1 MSVAEQF
8 GRNLARCRKAA
19 GLSQED
25 VCFLAGLHRTEI
37 SHLERGKRLPRVDTA
52 AKLAAALKA
61 DPGELFEGIVWHPGE
76 LRPGR
81 FELSKEIALD
91 VPKARKKIP

>member
-1 MSVAEQF
+1 MSVADQF
-8 GRNLARCRKAA
+8 GANLARLRKRA

-37 SHLERGKRLPRVDTA
+37 SNLERGKRLPRVDTL
-52 AKLAAALKA
+52 AKLVAAVKA
-61 DPGELFEGIVWHPGE
+61 DPSELLEGIVWEPGE

-81 FELSKEIALD
+81 FESAVALEGGFESPQAED
-91 VPKARKKIP
+91 

>member
-1 MSVAEQF
+1 MTIAQRF
-8 GRNLARCRKAA
+8 GANLARLRKRV

-37 SHLERGKRLPRVDTA
+37 SNLERGKRLPRVDTA
-52 AKLAAALKA
+52 AKLAAAVKV
-61 DPGELFEGIVWHPGE
+61 DPGELFEGIVWEPGE

-81 FELSKEIALD
+81 FELPD
-91 VPKARKKIP
+91 RD

>member
-1 MSVAEQF
+1 MSVAARF
-8 GRNLARCRKAA
+8 GANLARLRKRV

-25 VCFLAGLHRTEI
+25 ASFRAGLHRTEV
-37 SHLERGKRLPRVDTA
+37 SSLERGKRLPRVDTV
-52 AKLAAALKA
+52 AKLAASVKA

-81 FELSKEIALD
+81 FELPDPGATL
-91 VPKARKKIP
+91 

>member
-1 MSVAEQF
+1 VSREVAERF
-8 GRNLARCRKAA
+8 GVNLAGLRKRV

-37 SHLERGKRLPRVDTA
+37 SHLERGKRLPRVDTV
-52 AKLAAALKA
+52 AKLAAAIKV
-61 DPGELFEGIVWHPGE
+61 DPGELFEGIVWEPGE

-81 FELSKEIALD
+81 FELPDTDATL
-91 VPKARKKIP
+91 

>member
-1 MSVAEQF
+1 MNPIAWQF

-37 SHLERGKRLPRVDTA
+37 SNLERGKRLPRVDTV
-52 AKLAAALKA
+52 AKLVAAVKA
-61 DPGELFEGIVWHPGE
+61 DPSELLEGIVWEPGE

-81 FELSKEIALD
+81 FELAQKDWAGS
-91 VPKARKKIP
+91 

>member
-8 GRNLARCRKAA
+8 GRNLARCRRAA

-25 VCFLAGLHRTEI
+25 ASFRAGLHRTEV
-37 SHLERGKRLPRVDTA
+37 SSLERGKRLPRVDTV
-52 AKLAAALKA
+52 AKLAAAVKA
-61 DPGELFEGIVWHPGE
+61 DPGELFKGIAWKPGE

-81 FELSKEIALD
+81 FTKTGSDGI
-91 VPKARKKIP
+91 